1 MGSIKQRAHV
11 LNESLERTPGLA
23 NRDINLLAHSM
34 GGLDA
39 RYLLT
44 KLRPTAYH
52 PRALVTMS
60 TPHRGSEFMSWC
72 RANIGIGT
80 DFDIASEEAARL
92 LHMDDGAVP
101 YSLKAPILSR
111 AQVEAAKASSKA
123 QEAAKE
129 AKALLN
135 FLPYS
140 LSASVHGYLLD
151 LLDSPAYANLTPAFL
166 AEVFNP
172 QTPDRDDVDYY
183 SIAAR
188 VDKIPIWHPLW
199 LCKTVLDSSA
209 EARAAKGIYP
219 ADPNDYGNDGLVTVE
234 SAKWGKFLGTL
245 ENCDHWELRGG
256 SGLTT
261 AATAAKAVE
270 HITQLDKVRKGWQ
283 WQDLYA
289 LVGASDEAKKTKPGD
304 KSNESIARDKDGK
317 VPPAEKVSDER
328 ATEANVDQPTEEQ
341 VRAAEAAAEDNNSLK
356 QMAGWIVKHL
366 PGVGGDGKEGVD
378 KVKGKEDAKAKKL
391 RDEARMM
398 YGAPQG
404 KSKKEE
410 FNLERLTVAVCRKL
424 AQDGH

>member
-11 LNESLERTPGLA
+11 LNESLERTDSLR
-23 NRDINLLAHSM
+23 NRDLNLLAHSM

-44 KLRPTAYH
+44 KLRPTAYN

-80 DFDIASEEAARL
+80 DFDVASEEAARL
-92 LHMDDGAVP
+92 LHMDTTVP

-111 AQVEAAKASSKA
+111 AQVEAAKASAKA
-123 QEAAKE
+123 TEAAKE

-151 LLDSPAYANLTPAFL
+151 LLDSPAYANLTPSFL
-166 AEVFNP
+166 SEVFNP
-172 QTPDRDDVDYY
+172 QTPDRDDIDYY

-199 LCKTVLDSSA
+199 LCKTVLDSAA
-209 EARAAKGIYP
+209 EARAAKGIHP
-219 ADPNDYGNDGLVTVE
+219 KDPNDYGNDGLVTVE
-234 SAKWGKFLGTL
+234 SAKWGHFLGTL
-245 ENCDHWELRGG
+245 ENCDHWELRGS

-270 HITQLDKVRKGWQ
+270 QITQLDEMRKGWQ

-289 LVGASDEAKKTKPGD
+289 LVSASSKGKKGKEGD
-304 KSNESIARDKDGK
+304 KANEAIARDKDGN
-317 VPPAEKVSDER
+317 VPAAEKVSDDK
-328 ATEANVDQPTEEQ
+328 ATQANVDKPTAEQ
-341 VRAAEAAAEDNNSLK
+341 VKAAKAAAEDNNSLK

-366 PGVGGDGKEGVD
+366 PGVGGDAKEGED
-378 KVKGKEDAKAKKL
+378 KEKEKEDAKAKKL
-391 RDEARMM
+391 RDEARLM
-398 YGAPQG
+398 YGAPQQG
-404 KSKKEE
+404 NKKEE

-424 AQDGH
+424 ALDGH

>member
-11 LNESLERTPGLA
+11 LNESLERTDSLR

-44 KLRPTAYH
+44 QLRPTAYH

-80 DFDIASEEAARL
+80 DFDLASEEAARL
-92 LHMDDGAVP
+92 LHMDTTVP
-101 YSLKAPILSR
+101 YSLKAPLLSR
-111 AQVEAAKASSKA
+111 AQVEAAKASVKA
-123 QEAAKE
+123 QDAARE

-151 LLDSPAYANLTPAFL
+151 LLDSPAYANLTPSFL
-166 AEVFNP
+166 SEVFNP

-199 LCKTVLDSSA
+199 LCKTVLDSAA
-209 EARAAKGIYP
+209 EARAAKGLFP
-219 ADPNDYGNDGLVTVE
+219 ADRNDYGNDGLVTVE

-245 ENCDHWELRGG
+245 ENCDHWELRGS

-270 HITQLDKVRKGWQ
+270 HITQLDQVRKGWQ

-289 LVGASDEAKKTKPGD
+289 LVGASDTAKKVKQADSQG
-304 KSNESIARDKDGK
+304 NVAA
-317 VPPAEKVSDER
+317 AEKVSDR
-328 ATEANVDQPTEEQ
+328 KPTSASEDRSTNEQ
-341 VRAAEAAAEDNNSLK
+341 VTAAEAAAEDNNSLK

-366 PGVGGDGKEGVD
+366 PGVGGDSKEGD
-378 KVKGKEDAKAKKL
+378 KKEDAKAKRLK
-391 RDEARMM
+391 DEARLM
-398 YGAPQG
+398 YGAPQQN
-404 KSKKEE
+404 SNKKEE